1 MWKIYLG
8 GLRFKSHLSQLYSCI
23 CARTVLKTE
32 GSRYTSPDLGTG
44 RLIIGKTHAILH
56 YCQSIIIVCNRKKHG
71 AIQCVKWAGYIGYNR
86 CMEAG

>member
-8 GLRFKSHLSQLYSCI
+8 GLRFKAHLSLLYSCI
-23 CARTVLKTE
+23 CARTALKTE

-56 YCQSIIIVCNRKKHG
+56 YCQSIITGCNRRMHG
-71 AIQCVKWAGYIGYNR
+71 AKSSV
-86 CMEAG
+86 